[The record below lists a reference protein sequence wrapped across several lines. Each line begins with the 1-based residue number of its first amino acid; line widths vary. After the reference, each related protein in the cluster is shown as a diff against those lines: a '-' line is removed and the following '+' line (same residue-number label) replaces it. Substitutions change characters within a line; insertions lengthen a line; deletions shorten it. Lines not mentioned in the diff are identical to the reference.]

1 MSLEVVILAA
11 GKGTRMRSD
20 LPKVLHVLGARP
32 LLAHV
37 VDTARSLDA
46 DAVHVVYGH
55 GGEQVPERLRDLEV
69 RWVAQ
74 RPQLGTGHA
83 VAQALEH
90 VGAGARVLV
99 MYGDVPLVRGE
110 TLRPLVTEN
119 PQGLSLLTV
128 ELDDPAGYGRV
139 VRDAGGKVSG
149 IVEHKDATA
158 SELAMREINTGFLAA
173 PREALAAWLGRLR
186 NDNVQREYYLTDVVS
201 MAVADGGSVAD
212 CRAGHAWEV
221 LGVNSKAELA
231 RVERLYQQQRAEELL
246 EQGVTLRDPSRVDVR
261 GECRAG
267 SDCELDVNV
276 VLEGRVTLGDR
287 VKVGPNTW
295 IRDSDIGSDVT
306 IAPNCVIDGARISS
320 GCLIGPY
327 ARLRP
332 QTELAEN
339 VCVGNFVEIK
349 KSSMGKGS
357 KANHL
362 SYVGDATVGVDVN
375 IGAGVITC
383 NYDGASKHRTVIGDD
398 AFIGSDS
405 QLVAPVEIGRGAT
418 VGAGSTVTRNAP
430 PESLTVSRSPQ
441 RSIRGWRRARKP
453 KA

>member
-20 LPKVLHVLGARP
+20 LPKVLHILGARP

-37 VDTARSLDA
+37 VDTARSLAA
-46 DAVHVVYGH
+46 DSVHVVYGH

-83 VAQALEH
+83 LAQALEH

-99 MYGDVPLVRGE
+99 MYGDVPLVRRE
-110 TLRPLVTEN
+110 TLCPLVTEN
-119 PQGLSLLTV
+119 AQGLSLLTV
-128 ELDDPAGYGRV
+128 ELDDPTGYGRV
-139 VRDAGGKVSG
+139 VRDAGGKVSR
-149 IVEHKDATA
+149 IVEQKDATA
-158 SELAMREINTGFLAA
+158 SELAIREINTGFLAA

-186 NDNVQREYYLTDVVS
+186 NDNAQGEYYLTDVVS
-201 MAVADGGSVAD
+201 MAVADGGLVAD

-231 RVERLYQQQRAEELL
+231 RVERLYQQQRADELL
-246 EQGVTLRDPSRVDVR
+246 ERGVTLRDPSRVDVR
-261 GECRAG
+261 GECRVG
-267 SDCELDVNV
+267 SDCELDINV

-306 IAPNCVIDGARISS
+306 IEPNCVIDGSKISS

-339 VCVGNFVEIK
+339 VRVGNFVEIK
-349 KSSMGKGS
+349 KSSMGQGS

-362 SYVGDATVGVDVN
+362 SYVGDATVGVNVN

-383 NYDGASKHRTVIGDD
+383 NYDGTQKHRTVIGDD

-441 RSIRGWRRARKP
+441 KSIRGWRRARKP